1 MTIGMAVACDDSTPS
16 NSTETPA
23 SSTSEVSSQTSI
35 SSSVTTVSSSNN
47 SSSSVSPSSSSLIP
61 TLTGISLNTNNV
73 KKEYNYGEKL
83 TLAGL
88 VVTASYSNN
97 TTEQVTSGYTTNPA
111 ENTELKT
118 LGENDV
124 VVTYQSF
131 TASFKITVSKLLT
144 GIELNTENVKKEYG
158 YNETLDLT
166 GLVVTAKYNDN
177 SSATVE
183 DYTTNPAKGTA
194 LTNLGE
200 NTITVTYNGKTDSFK
215 VNVSKVL
222 TDIELDTT
230 NVKKSYNYG
239 DQYSPVGLK
248 VYALYN
254 DNSREEVTRF
264 SSSVNFGEILIKDT
278 DVMIMYGN
286 FTKTFKITV
295 DQGSSFID
303 SSEVKTVYNYGE
315 ALDVTGLKAYFQYKD
330 GTKSYL
336 DLVST
341 DPAAGTSLRTL
352 GKQKYHVLFADDLG
366 RQVGGWVDIVVNEIE
381 ETATEATLALDVE
394 HTLKMV
400 LLMFKQKVLQ
410 VATTIQTSN

>member
-144 GIELNTENVKKEYG
+144 GIELDTTNVKKEYG

-177 SSATVE
+177 SSAAVE

-230 NVKKSYNYG
+230 NVKKSYNFG
-239 DQYSPVGLK
+239 ETYSPVGLK

-254 DNSREEVTRF
+254 DNSREAVTNF
-264 SSSVNFGEILIKDT
+264 SSSVNFGETLIKDT
-278 DVMIMYGN
+278 DVMIIYGN
-286 FTKTFKITV
+286 FTKTFKVTV

-303 SSEVKTVYNYGE
+303 SSEAKTVYNYGE
-315 ALDVTGLKAYFQYKD
+315 ALDVTGLKA
-330 GTKSYL
+330 
-336 DLVST
+336 
-341 DPAAGTSLRTL
+341 
-352 GKQKYHVLFADDLG
+352 
-366 RQVGGWVDIVVNEIE
+366 
-381 ETATEATLALDVE
+381 
-394 HTLKMV
+394 
-400 LLMFKQKVLQ
+400 
-410 VATTIQTSN
+410 